1 MEHLRLSRGRAKSVR
16 GVTKLAFDAKHA
28 IDTKLA

>member
-16 GVTKLAFDAKHA
+16 RVAKLAFD
-28 IDTKLA
+28 TKLA